1 MNFCILVH
9 TIYRLIIFLI
19 YYLFS
24 FSLTAPCCLLFSF
37 LSSTY
42 FSSPISYS
50 TLLHLSIYHT
60 QLCALLLLST
70 FQPHPFLSHIIS
82 YLLLSSP
89 PFPSLCHSPLVPLSF
104 LSASSYHNFLAH
116 HLILS
121 LSLILSILSY
131 PIQSYPTASSLSFFL
146 FSVLS
151 SSYFFFNLL
160 ASYHP
165 PSSFPPPLLSLPL
178 LFLTLL
184 ISSCSMSSHLI

>member
-1 MNFCILVH
+1 MLFAFFLS
-9 TIYRLIIFLI
+9 LIDFS
-19 YYLFS
+19 LFS
-24 FSLTAPCCLLFSF
+24 YSLLHSSSSIH
-37 LSSTY
+37 LSSTTLCPSSSFTFSAPSLSLTHHLLSPPL
-42 FSSPISYS
+42 FSS
-50 TLLHLSIYHT
+50 L
-60 QLCALLLLST
+60 
-70 FQPHPFLSHIIS
+70 
-82 YLLLSSP
+82 
-89 PFPSLCHSPLVPLSF
+89 PFPLSLPSRSSLPF

-131 PIQSYPTASSLSFFL
+131 PIQSYPTASSLSFLL

-165 PSSFPPPLLSLPL
+165 PSSFPPPLLSPPL